1 MRVAFQGEPGAY
13 SHEAA
18 LAYAKGECEVVP
30 CRAFRDAFRAVADG
44 SADVGILPI
53 ENSLTGSVHEVYD
66 LLLEYPLEIVG
77 EVFRPVA
84 HRLLGVPGARL
95 EDVKA
100 VYSHPQALGQCT
112 RFLEELGAEQHAF
125 YDTAGAAKWVAERG
139 DPTQAA
145 LAGPL
150 AARLYG
156 LEVLR
161 ENIADSE
168 HNTTRFLALVLPGG
182 LAPPEGAFHLH
193 TQWRTS
199 LVVELRHEPGALYR
213 ALGIFAERGINLTKL
228 ESRPLRTE
236 RWWYRFYLDFE
247 GHRGEPRVREALER
261 LEQQAIFL
269 RVLGSYPQGDLQSPP
284 LPDP

>member
-77 EVFRPVA
+77 EVFRPIA

-100 VYSHPQALGQCT
+100 VYSHPQALGQCA

-161 ENIADSE
+161 GDIADSE
-168 HNTTRFLALVLPGG
+168 HNTTRFLALMLPGG

-236 RWWYRFYLDFE
+236 RWRYRFYLDFE

-269 RVLGSYPQGDLQSPP
+269 RVLGSYPQGDL
-284 LPDP
+284 